1 MKSIEPFLCRS
12 CSFRSAQLRSRK
24 LHYQYAASHN
34 VFFLNKHFLKSFK
47 DLDFGLLGGFA
58 SLCLFFCGLETSM
71 SDVVAYA
78 TEEGFPEIPSILLL
92 SGSKHFEESLPAQR
106 NGRLVQ
112 NPLNPPLKPKRVCNQ
127 AKVIESSGVFVSFGR
142 VVKFHASHFSEVF
155 SRYYISSPMR
165 KAMQVDAK

>member
-34 VFFLNKHFLKSFK
+34 VFFLINIFEIFQRPRFRTPRGLCISVPFFLWTWNINER
-47 DLDFGLLGGFA
+47 
-58 SLCLFFCGLETSM
+58 CRC
-71 SDVVAYA
+71 VCYRRR
-78 TEEGFPEIPSILLL
+78 FPEIPSILLL